1 MELNGDTLFFIVEIL
16 GTIAFAISGAMIG
29 IDRELDLF
37 GVIFMGCITA
47 CGGGMLRDVIL
58 GQTPPQSFINAVYLS
73 SSAVTGLLVF
83 LYSWRRHKRLTDL
96 HAIGS
101 ITLDID
107 MPLNV
112 IDAAGLGIFSVIGVQ
127 NTINAGYG
135 ENVFF
140 CVFLGACTGG
150 RRYAPRY
157 DEQRYPRYFPQTH
170 LCNCLYHWC
179 HLLLLSDALRPRHG
193 NRRDHRT
200 GHCSACTGFQ
210 VPLVSAENRNKHL
223 LQRKLNYIPRVMER
237 IASITLFR
245 N

>member
-73 SSAVTGLLVF
+73 SSAVTSLLVF

-140 CVFLGACTGG
+140 CVFLGACTGVG
-150 RRYAPRY
+150 GGMLRDMMSNATPAIFRKHIYA
-157 DEQRYPRYFPQTH
+157 
-170 LCNCLYHWC
+170 
-179 HLLLLSDALRPRHG
+179 
-193 NRRDHRT
+193 
-200 GHCSACTGFQ
+200 
-210 VPLVSAENRNKHL
+210 
-223 LQRKLNYIPRVMER
+223 
-237 IASITLFR
+237 IASIIGAICYYYLMPYGRGMAIVVTTVLVIVLRVLASKYRWSLPKIETSIFSR
-245 N
+245 EN

>member
-140 CVFLGACTGG
+140 CVFLGACTGVG
-150 RRYAPRY
+150 GGMLRDMMSNATPAIFRKHIYA
-157 DEQRYPRYFPQTH
+157 
-170 LCNCLYHWC
+170 
-179 HLLLLSDALRPRHG
+179 
-193 NRRDHRT
+193 
-200 GHCSACTGFQ
+200 
-210 VPLVSAENRNKHL
+210 
-223 LQRKLNYIPRVMER
+223 
-237 IASITLFR
+237 IASIIGAICYYYLMPYGRGMAIVVTTVLVIVLRVLASKYRWSLPKIETSIFSR
-245 N
+245 EN

>member
-47 CGGGMLRDVIL
+47 CGGGILRDVIL

-73 SSAVTGLLVF
+73 SSAVTSLLVF

-140 CVFLGACTGG
+140 CVFLGACTGVG
-150 RRYAPRY
+150 GGMLRDMMSNATPAIFRKHIYA
-157 DEQRYPRYFPQTH
+157 
-170 LCNCLYHWC
+170 
-179 HLLLLSDALRPRHG
+179 
-193 NRRDHRT
+193 
-200 GHCSACTGFQ
+200 
-210 VPLVSAENRNKHL
+210 
-223 LQRKLNYIPRVMER
+223 
-237 IASITLFR
+237 IASIIGAICYYYLMPYGRGMAIVVTTVLVIVLRVLASKYRWSLPKIETSIFSR
-245 N
+245 EN

>member
-73 SSAVTGLLVF
+73 SSAVTSLLVF

-140 CVFLGACTGG
+140 CVFLGACTGVG
-150 RRYAPRY
+150 GGMLRDLMSNATPAIFRKHIYA
-157 DEQRYPRYFPQTH
+157 
-170 LCNCLYHWC
+170 
-179 HLLLLSDALRPRHG
+179 
-193 NRRDHRT
+193 
-200 GHCSACTGFQ
+200 
-210 VPLVSAENRNKHL
+210 
-223 LQRKLNYIPRVMER
+223 
-237 IASITLFR
+237 IASIIGAICYYYLMPYGRGMAIVVTTVLVIVLRVLASKYRWSLPKIETSIFSR
-245 N
+245 EN

>member
-16 GTIAFAISGAMIG
+16 GTSAFAISGAMIG

-47 CGGGMLRDVIL
+47 CGGGILRDVIL

-73 SSAVTGLLVF
+73 SSAVTSLLVF

-140 CVFLGACTGG
+140 CVFLGACTGVG
-150 RRYAPRY
+150 GGMLRDMMSNATPAIFRKHIYA
-157 DEQRYPRYFPQTH
+157 
-170 LCNCLYHWC
+170 
-179 HLLLLSDALRPRHG
+179 
-193 NRRDHRT
+193 
-200 GHCSACTGFQ
+200 
-210 VPLVSAENRNKHL
+210 
-223 LQRKLNYIPRVMER
+223 
-237 IASITLFR
+237 IASIIGAICYYYLMPYGRGMAIVVTTVLVIVLRVLASKYRWSLPKIETSIFSR
-245 N
+245 EN

>member
-16 GTIAFAISGAMIG
+16 GTISFAISGAMIG

-37 GVIFMGCITA
+37 GVIFVGCITA

-73 SSAVTGLLVF
+73 SSAVTSLLVF

-140 CVFLGACTGG
+140 CVFLGACTGVG
-150 RRYAPRY
+150 GGMLRDMMSNATPAIFRKHIYA
-157 DEQRYPRYFPQTH
+157 
-170 LCNCLYHWC
+170 
-179 HLLLLSDALRPRHG
+179 
-193 NRRDHRT
+193 
-200 GHCSACTGFQ
+200 
-210 VPLVSAENRNKHL
+210 
-223 LQRKLNYIPRVMER
+223 
-237 IASITLFR
+237 IASIIGAICYYYLMPYGRGMAIVVTTVLVIVLRVLASKYRWSLPKIETSIFSR
-245 N
+245 EN

>member
-16 GTIAFAISGAMIG
+16 GTISFAISGAMIG

-73 SSAVTGLLVF
+73 SSAVTSLLVF

-140 CVFLGACTGG
+140 CVFLGACTGVG
-150 RRYAPRY
+150 GGMLRDMMSNATPAIFRKHIYA
-157 DEQRYPRYFPQTH
+157 
-170 LCNCLYHWC
+170 
-179 HLLLLSDALRPRHG
+179 
-193 NRRDHRT
+193 
-200 GHCSACTGFQ
+200 
-210 VPLVSAENRNKHL
+210 
-223 LQRKLNYIPRVMER
+223 
-237 IASITLFR
+237 IASIIGAICYYYLMPYGRGMAIVVTTVLVIVLRVLASKYRWSLPKIETSIFSR
-245 N
+245 EN